1 VTPDDTFAELARP
14 LLAVTG
20 VSRSTMMGLP
30 CLRQD
35 GAFFAALDRATGAL
49 LVKLS
54 RERVDHL
61 LGSGL
66 AEPFAPAGR
75 RFRRWAAVPPE
86 RTASWAA
93 LLDEARTFACTT
105 TSQESTS

>member
-1 VTPDDTFAELARP
+1 MTPDDAFSELAQP
-14 LLAVTG
+14 LLAIAGVT
-20 VSRSTMMGLP
+20 RSTMMGLP

-35 GAFFAALDRATGAL
+35 GAFFAALDRTTGAL

-54 RERVDHL
+54 RERVDEL

-75 RFRRWAAVPPE
+75 RFRQWATVPAQQTE
-86 RTASWAA
+86 NWAP

-105 TSQESTS
+105 TSQDSTP